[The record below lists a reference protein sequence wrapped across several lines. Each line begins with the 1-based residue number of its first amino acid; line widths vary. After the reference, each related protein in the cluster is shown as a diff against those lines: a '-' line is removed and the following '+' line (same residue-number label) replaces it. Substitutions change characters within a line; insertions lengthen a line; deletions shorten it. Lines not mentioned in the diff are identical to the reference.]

1 MSKPRS
7 SPEPPD
13 RAFDALIVDF
23 GGVLTNPLQETFEAF
38 AASLDI
44 ELQDL
49 VRVLLPLYAG
59 GSDEM
64 VERFETGVL
73 GEADFSREL
82 ARRLEQACGRQ
93 VEADGLIDRIFMGM
107 RLEPMM
113 LDALVSTRREGLKT
127 ALLSNSWGM
136 AGYPQERFEELF
148 DVVVISGE
156 VGLRKPDPA
165 IYQLTVR
172 RLNVPAV
179 RCVFVDD
186 HPGHLPPAQEAGM
199 TAVLHVSPQQTLAR
213 LTDLLGVPFLIS

>member
-1 MSKPRS
+1 MSQPQPS
-7 SPEPPD
+7 TEPTD
-13 RAFDALIVDF
+13 RAFAALIVDF

-38 AASLDI
+38 ATSLDI

-64 VERFETGVL
+64 VERFEKGML
-73 GEADFSREL
+73 EEADFSREL
-82 ARRLEQACGRQ
+82 ARRLEQASGRP
-93 VEADGLIDRIFMGM
+93 VEAEGLIDRIFMGM
-107 RLEPMM
+107 RLVPAM
-113 LDALVSTRREGLKT
+113 LEALLTTRREGLKT

-136 AGYPQERFEELF
+136 AGYPQERFGELF

-165 IYQLTVR
+165 IYELTVR
-172 RLNVPAV
+172 RLNVPAA

-199 TAVLHVSPQQTLAR
+199 TAVLHVSPEQTLAQ
-213 LTDLLGVPFLIS
+213 LSDLLGVSLLIS

>member
-1 MSKPRS
+1 MSQPQPS
-7 SPEPPD
+7 TEPTD
-13 RAFDALIVDF
+13 RAFAALIVDF

-38 AASLDI
+38 ATSLDI

-64 VERFETGVL
+64 VERFEKGML
-73 GEADFSREL
+73 EEADFSREL
-82 ARRLEQACGRQ
+82 ARRLEQASGRP
-93 VEADGLIDRIFMGM
+93 VEAEGLIDRIFMGM
-107 RLEPMM
+107 RLVPAM
-113 LDALVSTRREGLKT
+113 LEALLTTRREGFKT

-136 AGYPQERFEELF
+136 AGYPQERFGELF

-165 IYQLTVR
+165 IYELTVR
-172 RLNVPAV
+172 RLNVPAA

-199 TAVLHVSPQQTLAR
+199 TAVLHVSPEQTLAQ
-213 LTDLLGVPFLIS
+213 LSDLLGVSLVIS

>member
-1 MSKPRS
+1 MSQPQPS
-7 SPEPPD
+7 TEPTD

-38 AASLDI
+38 ATSLDI

-64 VERFETGVL
+64 VERFEKGML
-73 GEADFSREL
+73 EEADFSREL
-82 ARRLEQACGRQ
+82 ARRLEQASGRP
-93 VEADGLIDRIFMGM
+93 VEAEGLIDRIFMGM
-107 RLEPMM
+107 RLVPAM
-113 LDALVSTRREGLKT
+113 LEALVTTRREGLKT
-127 ALLSNSWGM
+127 ALMSNSWGM
-136 AGYPQERFEELF
+136 AGYPQERFGELF

-165 IYQLTVR
+165 IYELTVR
-172 RLNVPAV
+172 RLNVPAA

-199 TAVLHVSPQQTLAR
+199 TAVLHVSPQQTLAQ
-213 LTDLLGVPFLIS
+213 LSDLLRVQLLNS

>member
-1 MSKPRS
+1 MSQPQPS
-7 SPEPPD
+7 IEPTD

-38 AASLDI
+38 ATSLDI

-64 VERFETGVL
+64 VERFEKGML
-73 GEADFSREL
+73 EEADFSREL
-82 ARRLEQACGRQ
+82 ARRLEQASGRP
-93 VEADGLIDRIFMGM
+93 VEAEGLIDRIFMGM
-107 RLEPMM
+107 RLVPAM
-113 LDALVSTRREGLKT
+113 LEALVTTRREGLKT

-136 AGYPQERFEELF
+136 AGYPQERFGELF

-165 IYQLTVR
+165 IYELTVR
-172 RLNVPAV
+172 RLNVPAA

-186 HPGHLPPAQEAGM
+186 HPGHLPPAQETGM
-199 TAVLHVSPQQTLAR
+199 TAVLHVSPQQTLAQ
-213 LTDLLGVPFLIS
+213 LSDLLGVSLLIS

>member
-1 MSKPRS
+1 MSHPQP
-7 SPEPPD
+7 SPAPGA

-38 AASLDI
+38 ALSLDI

-59 GSDEM
+59 GSDDM
-64 VERFETGVL
+64 VERFEKGML
-73 GEADFSREL
+73 DEAVFSREL
-82 ARRLEQACGRQ
+82 ARRLQEACGRS
-93 VEADGLIDRIFMGM
+93 VDLDGLIDRIFMGM
-107 RLEPMM
+107 RLEPEM
-113 LDALVSTRREGLKT
+113 LEALVTTRRAGLKT

-136 AGYPQERFEELF
+136 AGYPEERFDELF

-165 IYQLTVR
+165 IYELTIQK
-172 RLNVPAV
+172 LNVPAA

-186 HPGHLPPAQEAGM
+186 HPGHLPAAQDAGM
-199 TAVLHVSPQQTLAR
+199 TTVLHISPEQTLAQ
-213 LTDLLGVPFLIS
+213 LTELLGVPLLSS